1 LKIYAAKSLGMTR
14 THTSNQYLKPA
25 PRKARLS
32 SARDAAKKPHFQP
45 KKAPTSKTTYN
56 IYGEKVIATEV
67 FDTFWWFAA
76 ERKSIYDKRTKGEAA
91 P

>member
-1 LKIYAAKSLGMTR
+1 MTR
-14 THTSNQYLKPA
+14 VQTPDQYLKPLKPA

-32 SARDAAKKPHFQP
+32 SARDAAHKGSSRP
-45 KKAPTSKTTYN
+45 KKASTY
-56 IYGEKVIATEV
+56 IIRGKKVVTTEV

-76 ERKSIYDKRTKGEAA
+76 ERKSIYDKRIKGESA

>member
-1 LKIYAAKSLGMTR
+1 MTR

-25 PRKARLS
+25 PRKDRLS
-32 SARDAAKKPHFQP
+32 SAHNAAKKPPSQP
-45 KKAPTSKTTYN
+45 KKAPTGKTTYN
-56 IYGEKVIATEV
+56 ICGKKLVATEV
-67 FDTFWWFAA
+67 FDTFWQFAA

>member
-1 LKIYAAKSLGMTR
+1 MTR
-14 THTSNQYLKPA
+14 VSASNHCLKPA

-32 SARDAAKKPHFQP
+32 SARDAAQKAPSRP
-45 KKAPTSKTTYN
+45 KKAPKTTY
-56 IYGEKVIATEV
+56 IICGEKVVATNV